1 MAEAGGSGAA
11 ARLLATPAGAGEPFW
26 EEREAD
32 LLARLATGVGG
43 LSSGEAALRLR
54 QHGGGT
60 RMARPRLAALGLL
73 LRQFSSPIILILLA
87 AALLSFALASPT
99 DGVIILVIVAL
110 SGLLGWQQEHGA
122 ARVVAELLAV
132 VELHATVRRDGV
144 EISIPMAQV
153 VPGDL
158 VLLAAGDGIPGDCRL
173 LEARDLCVDEAALT
187 GESFPV
193 EKGPAQLPAAT
204 PLAQRGNVLHLGSHV
219 VSGTGMAVVVHT
231 GRSTAYG
238 AIAQRLRLRSPET
251 EFERGVRRFG
261 NLLVEVTLVMVAL
274 IFAFNALLARP
285 VVESLLFALALG
297 VGLTPQLLPAII
309 SVNLARGA
317 RGMAR
322 RRVIVKRL
330 AAIENFGSMD
340 VLCSDKTGTLTEGV
354 VRLKASLAADG
365 QPAVRVQELARLNA
379 LFETGFVN
387 PIDAALREL
396 PAVTGPEPAAP
407 PEVVPGEAGSGSD
420 RPDLTAGATDRLRQA
435 ASGELS
441 PLERS
446 PGLAA
451 AGGGPQEP
459 GRMGVAPLP
468 APGDWIK
475 RDEKPFDFHRKRQSV
490 LLSPRSPLAES
501 PGPGREPLLITKGA
515 LAAVLSVC
523 TLARRA
529 DGRLHPL
536 ADLEAGLHALAE
548 ERGRLGERLLGVA
561 SRHHPPDRITE
572 NSEQAMT
579 FEGVLVLADPLRPGT
594 AATVAELAS
603 LGVRLKIISGDSAA
617 VAGQIAREAGLADP
631 RVITGA
637 ELLSLSDAA
646 LPLRAEACDVF
657 AEVEPNQKERLISA
671 LRRAGHVV
679 GYMGDGIN
687 DAPALH
693 AADVGLSVQGA
704 VDVAKEA
711 ADIVVL
717 DPDLAVLTAG
727 IREGRRTFANTLK
740 YVFMATSANFG
751 NMLSMAGAS
760 LLLPF
765 LPLLPKQI
773 LLTNLL
779 TDLPE
784 MTIATDRVDEEW
796 ISRPRRWDIAFIK
809 RFMLTFGLVS
819 SVFDTLTFASLLM
832 LKRGDPLLFRSG
844 WFVESVLSAAMV
856 VLVVRTRRPLLA
868 SRPSRPLAAATLL
881 VVALTLGLPF
891 TPLGRLFGFV
901 PLPPLFLALLALIL
915 LAYGLSAE
923 LVKGWFYRNH
933 RN

>member
-1 MAEAGGSGAA
+1 MAEPGPAA
-11 ARLLATPAGAGEPFW
+11 AAPQAPPATGRGAQPDTAPFW
-26 EEREAD
+26 EEPESE
-32 LLARLATGVGG
+32 LLARLGTTTAG
-43 LSSGEAALRLR
+43 LSTAEAAERLR
-54 QHGGGT
+54 RSRGRSLAPRRGG
-60 RMARPRLAALGLL
+60 AALGLL

-99 DGVIILVIVAL
+99 DGLIILVIVTL
-110 SGLLGWQQEHGA
+110 SGLLGYQQEHGA

-132 VELHATVRRDGV
+132 VELRCRVRRDGV
-144 EISIPMAQV
+144 ELSIPMAAV
-153 VPGDL
+153 VSGDL
-158 VLLAAGDGIPGDCRL
+158 VLLAAGDGIPGDGRL
-173 LEARDLCVDEAALT
+173 LEERDLCVDEAALT

-193 EKGPAQLPAAT
+193 EKRVGSLAAAT
-204 PLAQRGNVLHLGSHV
+204 PLARRANVLHLGSHV
-219 VSGTGMAVVVHT
+219 VSGTGLAVVVHT

-261 NLLVEVTLVMVAL
+261 NLLVEVTLVLVAL
-274 IFAFNALLARP
+274 IFAFNTLLQRP

-340 VLCSDKTGTLTEGV
+340 VLCSDKTGTLTAGV
-354 VRLKASLAADG
+354 VRLQASLAADG
-365 QPAVRVQELARLNA
+365 LPASRVQGLARLNA

-396 PAVTGPEPAAP
+396 PPEPA
-407 PEVVPGEAGSGSD
+407 PEPG
-420 RPDLTAGATDRLRQA
+420 
-435 ASGELS
+435 
-441 PLERS
+441 
-446 PGLAA
+446 A
-451 AGGGPQEP
+451 AGES
-459 GRMGVAPLP
+459 AADALP
-468 APGDWIK
+468 SDPEAWRK
-475 RDEKPFDFHRKRQSV
+475 CDEKPFDFHRKRQSV
-490 LLSPRSPLAES
+490 LLQRDAAGAGAAAGEA
-501 PGPGREPLLITKGA
+501 GEHLLITKGA
-515 LAAVLSVC
+515 LAGVLSVC

-529 DGRLHPL
+529 DGSLHPL
-536 ADLEAGLHALAE
+536 ADLEAAIGALAE
-548 ERGRLGERLLGVA
+548 ERGLRGERLLGVA
-561 SRHHPPDRITE
+561 SRHHPPARIGAD
-572 NSEQAMT
+572 SERAMT
-579 FEGVLVLADPLRPGT
+579 FEGLLVLADPLRPGI
-594 AATVAELAS
+594 AATVAELAG

-617 VAGQIAREAGLADP
+617 VAGRIAHEAGLADAS
-631 RVITGA
+631 VLTGA
-637 ELLSLSDAA
+637 DLLALSDAA

-679 GYMGDGIN
+679 GYLGDGIN

-711 ADIVVL
+711 ADIVLL

-784 MTIATDRVDEEW
+784 MTIATDRVDQEW
-796 ISRPRRWDIAFIK
+796 IKKPRRWDIAFIQ

-819 SVFDTLTFASLLM
+819 SVFDYLTFAALFW
-832 LKRGDPLLFRSG
+832 LKPGDPQLFRSG

-868 SRPSRPLAAATLL
+868 SRPSPSLAAATLL
-881 VVALTLGLPF
+881 VVAVTLALPF
-891 TPLGRLFGFV
+891 TPLGRVFGFV
-901 PLPPLFLALLALIL
+901 PLPPAFLGLLALIL
-915 LAYGLSAE
+915 LGYGLSAE
-923 LVKGWFYRNH
+923 AVKRWFYRNH
-933 RN
+933 TS